1 MLPRHGRLATQT
13 QMHPAV
19 DRLGIADPLKHMPAA
34 AFSSVPMTIS
44 FSRSDR
50 TFRPSACVQNRARPG
65 RS

>member
-1 MLPRHGRLATQT
+1 
-13 QMHPAV
+13 MHSFLTA
-19 DRLGIADPLKHMPAA
+19 LGSVTGMKHMPSG

-50 TFRPSACVQNRARPG
+50 TCQPSACVQNRTRPG